1 MMAAQTPSQSDL
13 LLQTLRR
20 FLQALPAPFHL
31 PSRLPPRLLV
41 AVSGG
46 SDSKGLLI
54 ALHALLNAPAP
65 LPFSLCAATI
75 DHGLRSESAQ
85 EAANV
90 AALCANLGIAH
101 ETRRWEG
108 EKPKTGLSSAARSAR
123 YHLLSEAATNLQ
135 ADIILTGH
143 TADDQAET
151 IAMRQCRNPDGSALG
166 LSGMADH
173 VLYANRIWIYRPLLT
188 CRRQMIR
195 DFLASRGFDW
205 VDDPSN
211 NNLDYERARI
221 RKQLSQQS
229 VGALPSPL
237 DRQHLSEAA
246 ASLLRRHARALAPG
260 VILLDNAAFAAPKAA
275 LNHALQAL
283 LATLG
288 GQTHGPSEASLQ
300 GLMDLAVPSKST
312 QANGS
317 RITLARCLVHRHRQ
331 GILLVRE
338 ARGLKPLILAP
349 GEAGVWDCRWWVS
362 NQGDRPLRV
371 SENKTMP
378 ENTTAESA
386 VVPASITALGR
397 QSMPQLQ
404 QEAGEL
410 DWKIIDGGDVSRL
423 ISPYAQFLPGFDWPL
438 AEALTALFGAK
449 PFFPPYF

>member
-1 MMAAQTPSQSDL
+1 MATQTPSESDL
-13 LLQTLRR
+13 LLETLRR
-20 FLQALPAPFHL
+20 FLQALPTPSHL

-54 ALHALLNAPAP
+54 ALHTLLNAPSP

-85 EAANV
+85 EAADV

-108 EKPKTGLSSAARSAR
+108 AKPKTGLSSAARSAR
-123 YHLLSEAATNLQ
+123 YHLLSEAAASLQ

-151 IAMRQCRNPDGSALG
+151 IAMRQCRNPDGSTLG

-211 NNLDYERARI
+211 ANLDYERARI
-221 RKQLSQQS
+221 RKQLSQQP
-229 VGALPSPL
+229 VGALPSPQ
-237 DRQHLSEAA
+237 DRQHLSEMA
-246 ASLLRRHARALAPG
+246 ASLLRRHAHMPAPG

-288 GQTHGPSEASLQ
+288 GQVHGPSEASLY
-300 GLMDLAVPSKST
+300 GLMGLAAQSKST

-317 RITLARCLVHRHRQ
+317 RITLARCLVHRHRV

-338 ARGLKPLILAP
+338 ARGLHPLILAP
-349 GEAGVWDCRWWVS
+349 GEAGVWDGRWWVK
-362 NQGDRPLRV
+362 NNDDRPLRI
-371 SENKTMP
+371 SASKILP
-378 ENTTAESA
+378 EKATTGSA
-386 VVPASITALGR
+386 VIPASIAALGR

-404 QEAGEL
+404 QEAGEAGWQIRN
-410 DWKIIDGGDVSRL
+410 DGDVFRL